1 MVNIFSIESL
11 YQFLAQS
18 FISFYPLTEN
28 PLKRLFCGFLA
39 ALSVSIFH
47 SWSLKEL
54 TMFISV
60 KTFLNCPH
68 HREFLKNCSILR
80 IRCRSGSGGA
90 EILKKFEKGVVNVVR
105 NLFSNFQPNRPIFT
119 IPMEKSAKTAF

>member
-18 FISFYPLTEN
+18 FISFISLNRKSVKTA
-28 PLKRLFCGFLA
+28 FLRFF
-39 ALSVSIFH
+39 SGSECIN
-47 SWSLKEL
+47 
-54 TMFISV
+54 ISFLVVKGVNYVYFRV

-68 HREFLKNCSILR
+68 HRKFLKNRSILR

-90 EILKKFEKGVVNVVR
+90 GKLKK
-105 NLFSNFQPNRPIFT
+105 NLNRCSKCSKESIFQF
-119 IPMEKSAKTAF
+119 SAKSTNFYYPYGKIR